1 MAGGVIWYGFEIYR
15 FVLIRRFLV
24 FIFLGREERGVFYF
38 LFSFLLVSLVLFSRS
53 FRGVREFGVVLE
65 VRIDM
70 MKVSEYGI

>member
-38 LFSFLLVSLVLFSRS
+38 LFSFSLVSLVLFSRS